1 MLMKEKRLTCERAR
15 SICIVQTLAKLGHF
29 PNRTTEKEAWFLS
42 PLRSETQASF
52 KVSLKLNRW
61 YDLGMGKG
69 GNVIDLVCLMSNC
82 SVGEALRYL
91 SDELPIS
98 SFQQPSNILYNDID
112 KNVILE
118 ARTIS
123 QGFLK
128 KYLYARGISLQIAQ
142 KYCREVWYTCKGRKY
157 YALGLQNN
165 EDGWELRNCYSK
177 TSTSPKTYTYL
188 KDHSDSLI
196 LVEGMFDLLSLA
208 ELFPSELD
216 NKDVIV
222 LNSLS
227 LLEQVSLLF
236 KKYKRVELYLDN
248 DHPGNN
254 YSEESIHKY
263 KDIIDKSNLFEGYKD
278 LNEKLISIREE
289 KKFNEEV

>member
-1 MLMKEKRLTCERAR
+1 MKEKRLTCEIAR
-15 SICIVQTLAKLGHF
+15 SICIVKTLAKLGHF

-61 YDLGMGKG
+61 YDFGMGKG
-69 GNVIDLVCLMSNC
+69 GNVIDLVCLISNC
-82 SVGEALRYL
+82 SVAEALRYL
-91 SDELPIS
+91 SDELPIF
-98 SFQQPSNILYNDID
+98 SFQQPSNILDNDID
-112 KNVILE
+112 KNIVLE
-118 ARTIS
+118 ARTIT
-123 QGFLK
+123 QGLLK
-128 KYLYARGISLQIAQ
+128 KYLYSRGVSLQISQ
-142 KYCREVWYTCKGRKY
+142 KYCKEVWYTCKGRKY

-165 EDGWELRNCYSK
+165 GGGWELRNPYSK
-177 TSTSPKTYTYL
+177 TSTSPKTYAYI
-188 KDHSDSLI
+188 KNHSDSLI

-208 ELFPSELD
+208 ELFPNELE

-227 LLEQVSLLF
+227 FLEQVGLLF

-248 DHPGNN
+248 DQSGNN
-254 YSEESIHKY
+254 YSEELIQKY
-263 KDIIDKSNLFEGYKD
+263 KNIIDKSNHFEGYKD
-278 LNEKLISIREE
+278 LNEKLISIKEE

>member
-1 MLMKEKRLTCERAR
+1 MKEKRLTCERAR
-15 SICIVQTLAKLGHF
+15 SICIVKTIAKLGHF

-61 YDLGMGKG
+61 YDFGMGKG
-69 GNVIDLVCLMSNC
+69 GNVIDLVCMISNC
-82 SVGEALRYL
+82 SVGETLRYL
-91 SDELPIS
+91 SEELPIS
-98 SFQQPSNILYNDID
+98 SFQQPSNIPDNDID
-112 KNVILE
+112 KNILLE
-118 ARTIS
+118 VRTIS

-128 KYLYARGISLQIAQ
+128 KYLNTRGISLQIAQ

-165 EDGWELRNCYSK
+165 GGGWELRNRYSK

-188 KDHSDSLI
+188 KNHSDRLI
-196 LVEGMFDLLSLA
+196 LVEGMFDLLSLV
-208 ELFPSELD
+208 ELVPDELE
-216 NKDVIV
+216 NKDVVV

-227 LLEQVSLLF
+227 FLEQVGQLF
-236 KKYKRVELYLDN
+236 KYYKAVELYLDN

-254 YSEESIHKY
+254 YSEELIQKY
-263 KDIIDKSNLFEGYKD
+263 KNTIDRSTLFNGYKD
-278 LNEKLISIREE
+278 LNEKLISIKEGKE
-289 KKFNEEV
+289 IQ

>member
-1 MLMKEKRLTCERAR
+1 MKEKRLTCERAR
-15 SICIVQTLAKLGHF
+15 SICIVETLAKLGHF

-61 YDLGMGKG
+61 YDFGMGKG
-69 GNVIDLVCLMSNC
+69 GNVIDLVCLISNC

-91 SDELPIS
+91 SHDKPIF
-98 SFQQPSNILYNDID
+98 SFQQPSNILDSNFD
-112 KNVILE
+112 KNTILE
-118 ARTIS
+118 VRTIS

-142 KYCREVWYTCKGRKY
+142 KYCKEVWYTCKGKKY
-157 YALGLQNN
+157 HALGLQNI
-165 EDGWELRNCYSK
+165 ESGWELRNPYSK

-188 KDHSDSLI
+188 KDHSDRLI

-208 ELFPSELD
+208 ELFPNELE
-216 NKDVIV
+216 NSDVII

-227 LLEQVSLLF
+227 FLEQVSLLF
-236 KKYKRVELYLDN
+236 KKYNRVELYLDN
-248 DHPGNN
+248 DQSGNN
-254 YSEESIHKY
+254 YSEELIQKY
-263 KDIIDKSNLFEGYKD
+263 KNIIDKSNLFNGYKD
-278 LNEKLISIREE
+278 LNEKLISI
-289 KKFNEEV
+289 KKKRSSMKKYN